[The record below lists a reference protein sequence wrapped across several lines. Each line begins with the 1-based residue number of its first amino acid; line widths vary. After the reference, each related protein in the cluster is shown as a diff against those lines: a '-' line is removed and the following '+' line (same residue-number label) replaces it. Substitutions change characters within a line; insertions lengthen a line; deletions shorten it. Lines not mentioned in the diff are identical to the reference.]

1 MNNKNKESTKKLMV
15 NLEINKDNRFQ
26 LYYTDMENHLQCL
39 DIEMSENIINTL
51 ANNKVSGIIPKLIPI
66 LKDRIFCPITIKIE
80 NGNQDEDDIIAVV
93 TDSFKKLYDK

>member
-1 MNNKNKESTKKLMV
+1 MNDKNKESTKEAIV
-15 NLEINKDNRFQ
+15 NLEINKENRFQ

-51 ANNKVSGIIPKLIPI
+51 ANNRVSGIIPKLLPI

-80 NGNQDEDDIIAVV
+80 NGNQDEDAIMAIVI
-93 TDSFKKLYDK
+93 DSFKKLYNK